1 MNNRER
7 ILIVT
12 ECFYPEEFKINDVAI
27 EWKKKGYE
35 VDVLTMTPT
44 YPQGKVFPKYKNKFF
59 YSKDVYEGVTIY
71 RIFSITGYRNN
82 VVKKIL
88 RYLNFM
94 LLASIIS
101 IFIGKKYHYVFGW
114 NGGALTDMLP
124 AVIIHK
130 LYKKPTML
138 WVQDVWPDSVYAYGF
153 RKRKFLSVP
162 LDLFVKFIYSNIS
175 AIAISSKGF
184 EAKLKPYVRENL
196 KFNYAPNWADELDFN
211 LESADLGDTTKVHF
225 TFAGNVGKVQNLENI
240 IDAFKTLSTEYQNKS
255 QLNII
260 GDGSNLEHLQTL
272 SQDNQNIVFHGK
284 KPRNDMASF
293 YKASDFLIISLI
305 DKPIFRVTVPAKTQ
319 TYIAAQKPILA
330 IINGDVADII
340 KENNLGICA
349 DPSDLN
355 KIKKAFIECIDM
367 KEDQKLLFNGNNAI
381 LSKTIF
387 NKNNIIDN
395 LYLELTN
402 KHK

>member
-1 MNNRER
+1 
-7 ILIVT
+7 
-12 ECFYPEEFKINDVAI
+12 
-27 EWKKKGYE
+27 
-35 VDVLTMTPT
+35 
-44 YPQGKVFPKYKNKFF
+44 
-59 YSKDVYEGVTIY
+59 
-71 RIFSITGYRNN
+71 
-82 VVKKIL
+82 
-88 RYLNFM
+88 
-94 LLASIIS
+94 
-101 IFIGKKYHYVFGW
+101 
-114 NGGALTDMLP
+114 
-124 AVIIHK
+124 
-130 LYKKPTML
+130 
-138 WVQDVWPDSVYAYGF
+138 
-153 RKRKFLSVP
+153 
-162 LDLFVKFIYSNIS
+162 
-175 AIAISSKGF
+175 
-184 EAKLKPYVRENL
+184 
-196 KFNYAPNWADELDFN
+196 
-211 LESADLGDTTKVHF
+211 
-225 TFAGNVGKVQNLENI
+225 
-240 IDAFKTLSTEYQNKS
+240 
-255 QLNII
+255 
-260 GDGSNLEHLQTL
+260 
-272 SQDNQNIVFHGK
+272 
-284 KPRNDMASF
+284 MASF